1 MNKTPY
7 ELRLELLKL
16 AKDILSEDFWNTRQA
31 IETQYHEDKDNW
43 NKNYQIGS
51 QIGRTEARIKYPD
64 IPYTVTQEA
73 VIAMA
78 EKLNEF
84 VSNG

>member
-1 MNKTPY
+1 MAKDNSPY
-7 ELRLELLKL
+7 ILRLEQLKL
-16 AKDILSEDFWNTRQA
+16 AKDILSEEFYNKRQA
-31 IETQYHEDKDNW
+31 AETQYQADMDNW
-43 NKNYQIGS
+43 EKNYQIGR
-51 QIGRTEARIKYPD
+51 IEARIKYPVTE
-64 IPYTVTQEA
+64 YSVTQEA